1 MTTIYDLLEVN
12 ENASKKE
19 IEEAYNKIILE
30 FRIDPKLDS
39 NVNKDNELI
48 LNKIKI
54 AYEILMDDAKR
65 ARYDKELA
73 NKRAEDLLKNVKVVE
88 HTDSEDIV
96 KKESSEHQDNNFED
110 NKKIENN
117 SINQNSQNNVNNNQ
131 IKQVSNTLNNQNL
144 NNQNVNNK
152 SINNQNIT
160 NDKTTGKQNDK
171 LTRKEIN
178 EIRKNAK
185 NDFNQKLKNAQKI
198 NKAQQAQNEYNNA
211 YEQAYNAYL
220 KRMGYNVK
228 EKWTLKRVKNIF
240 ITSIAILLTALILWL
255 IPPFRNMLIKI
266 YEENYIIHAL
276 VNIIIAIFNAIFSI
290 FKK

>member
-117 SINQNSQNNVNNNQ
+117 SVNQNSQNNVNNNQ
-131 IKQVSNTLNNQNL
+131 VKQVSNTL

-160 NDKTTGKQNDK
+160 NDKTTSKQNDK

-185 NDFNQKLKNAQKI
+185 NDFNQKLKKAQQI

-240 ITSIAILLTALILWL
+240 ITIIAILLTALILWL

-276 VNIIIAIFNAIFSI
+276 VNIIISIFNAIFSI

>member
-240 ITSIAILLTALILWL
+240 ITIIAILLTALILWL

-276 VNIIIAIFNAIFSI
+276 VNIIISIFNAIFSI